1 MTLHLKEEL
10 LGYSTD
16 DLKRWT
22 TRDYSIID
30 RRLPAHVR
38 NMIIEKIGNRKSNP
52 ETARFFSE
60 VNILNHHASMIK
72 DGIVW
77 YSSYKWLTK
86 SRWLTG
92 EVEEGYKSQFFVD
105 LIKYIGRDNIVNLQ
119 RRSNAFREKD
129 AGRILGFTKSGKVRF
144 PVAPDIWLALKNGGL
159 KFIEG
164 KHKETLEGTQLV
176 GLALIKKYL
185 DCSIVIMRVYPNNES
200 IPTPMNYSESFE
212 KIYNMV

>member
-1 MTLHLKEEL
+1 MEEL
-10 LGYSTD
+10 LGYSAD

-22 TRDYSIID
+22 TRDYTIID
-30 RRLPAHVR
+30 KRLPAHVR
-38 NMIIEKIGNRKSNP
+38 NMLIEKIGNRKSNP
-52 ETARFFSE
+52 ETPRFFSE
-60 VNILNHHASMIK
+60 VNILNHHAHMIK

-119 RRSNAFREKD
+119 RHAHAFRGKD
-129 AGRILGFTKSGKVRF
+129 AGRILGFTKGGKVRY
-144 PVAPDIWLALKNGGL
+144 PVAPDIWLALKDGSL

-164 KHKETLEGTQLV
+164 KHKETLAGTQLV

-185 DCSIVIMRVYPNNES
+185 DCRIAIMRVYPE
-200 IPTPMNYSESFE
+200 IDPQPVPTDYTDSFSA
-212 KIYNMV
+212 IYNMV

>member
-1 MTLHLKEEL
+1 MSIRLMEEL
-10 LGYSTD
+10 LGYSAD

-30 RRLPAHVR
+30 PRLPDHVR
-38 NMIIEKIGNRKSNP
+38 NMLIEKVGNRKSNP
-52 ETARFFSE
+52 KTARFFSE
-60 VNILNHHASMIK
+60 VNILNHHAPMIK

-86 SRWLTG
+86 RRWLTG

-105 LIKYIGRDNIVNLQ
+105 LLKYIGRDNIVNVQ
-119 RRSNAFREKD
+119 QQANAFRDKD
-129 AGRILGFTKSGKVRF
+129 GGRILGFTKSGKVRY
-144 PVAPDIWLALKNGGL
+144 PVAPDIWLVLKDGGL

-164 KHKETLEGTQLV
+164 KHKETLEGMQLV

-185 DCSIVIMRVYPNNES
+185 DCSIAIMRIYSQNDPPP
-200 IPTPMNYSESFE
+200 IPIDYSGSFLA
-212 KIYNMV
+212 IYNMV